1 MIIRIVFEQLDNSFL
16 TTNMFL
22 KLFKCSNALIIP
34 EDKQNKTVI
43 ILDIENKIGLI
54 DKIKKIEGIKEYE
67 VLPEE
72 FDSIKRKLQKL
83 IKQNKIFY
91 VNIKHK

>member
-1 MIIRIVFEQLDNSFL
+1 
-16 TTNMFL
+16 MFL

>member
-1 MIIRIVFEQLDNSFL
+1 MIIRLVFEQIDNSFV

-22 KLFKCSNALIIP
+22 KLFKCDNALIIP

-43 ILDIENKIGLI
+43 ILDIEDKIDLV

-72 FDSIKRKLQKL
+72 FNSTKRKLQKL
-83 IKQNKIFY
+83 IKKDEVFY

>member
-16 TTNMFL
+16 TASMFL
-22 KLFKCSNALIIP
+22 KLFKCDNALIIP

-43 ILDIENKIGLI
+43 ILDIENKIDLI

-72 FDSIKRKLQKL
+72 FNSIKRKLQKL
-83 IKQNKIFY
+83 IKQDKIFY